1 MHNIKV
7 LKYNS
12 IENRKRKSLLWILSD
27 SLKKSLLI
35 IKVCFTLM
43 LFADH
48 FLTVN
53 CQWKVCWQC
62 EDLEIVEHLSS
73 CINCCFL
80 MLSYILY
87 TVGFVYLFVWLPLVL
102 VSVLILVF
110 VWVTGKFQYGIKNWL
125 VHLFIFSIKIA
136 SFLLLCL
143 QGCAE
148 RIANST
154 VKVFMNYLG

>member
-1 MHNIKV
+1 MHTIKV

-12 IENRKRKSLLWILSD
+12 IENRKRKSLLRILSD
-27 SLKKSLLI
+27 SLKKSLRV

-48 FLTVN
+48 FLTIN

-73 CINCCFL
+73 CINCCLL
-80 MLSYILY
+80 MLSYIQY
-87 TVGFVYLFVWLPLVL
+87 TVGFVYLFGWLLLVL

-125 VHLFIFSIKIA
+125 VLLFIFFIKTA
-136 SFLLLCL
+136 SSLLLCL
-143 QGCAE
+143 QRCTE
-148 RIANST
+148 RIASST
-154 VKVFMNYLG
+154 IRVFMNYLG